1 MREIEKTGETTSSIF
16 LPMAVGLLF
25 LAVLVTGALL
35 G

>member
-1 MREIEKTGETTSSIF
+1 MREIDKTGEPASSIF